1 MCIPPI
7 VYLHYAVDG
16 LCVQQVHFD
25 RVLRNFPG
33 MPEQSTFKYEA
44 VFTTGQSR
52 VAGPP
57 AQRRKAATRL
67 SGLFDL
73 LFSVDRNKYV
83 YNSLI
88 LELVPRCLVQ

>member
-1 MCIPPI
+1 MRIPSI

-25 RVLRNFPG
+25 RVLRNFPRV
-33 MPEQSTFKYEA
+33 PEQSSFKYEA

-57 AQRRKAATRL
+57 AQRRETATRL

-73 LFSVDRNKYV
+73 LLSVDRNKYV

-88 LELVPRCLVQ
+88 LELVLRYRVQ